1 MTALLALIAILAF
14 GAIGVAYFLTSTP
27 AQIAST
33 VRYAGPAVVGLLGI
47 ILSIAGRISV
57 GAPLVMMAIAWFG
70 RQRRVAHSHHAPG
83 QRSTVR
89 SAWLEMELDHDS
101 GEMDGLV
108 LVGRFEGRALNEMS
122 DPELRELAADV
133 EDDRESA
140 ELLEAYLDRR
150 MPGWRDDMETDA
162 GPRQSTPHNPGA
174 MTHEEAYKILGLEPG
189 ASVVEVRQA
198 HRSLMQRVHPDLG
211 GNAFLAQRVNEA
223 RDLLLRDHADED
235 P

>member
-1 MTALLALIAILAF
+1 MTALLVLIALLAF
-14 GAIGVAYFLTSTP
+14 GAIGVAYFLKSTP
-27 AQIAST
+27 GQIAGT
-33 VRYAGPAVVGLLGI
+33 IRYAGPVAVGLIGAV
-47 ILSIAGRISV
+47 LSLAGRFTV
-57 GAPLVMMAIAWFG
+57 GAPLIMMAVAWYG
-70 RQRRVAHSHHAPG
+70 RQRRVKRAMHASG
-83 QRSTVR
+83 QKSTVR

-101 GEMDGLV
+101 GEMDGMV
-108 LVGRFEGRALNEMS
+108 LVGRFEGRTLDGMS
-122 DPELRELAADV
+122 EPELQELAADV
-133 EDDRESA
+133 EADRESA

-150 MPGWRDDMETDA
+150 MPGWRDDAQTDA
-162 GPRQSTPHNPGA
+162 GPRQTTPHDAGP

-189 ASVVEVRQA
+189 ASVMEVRQA